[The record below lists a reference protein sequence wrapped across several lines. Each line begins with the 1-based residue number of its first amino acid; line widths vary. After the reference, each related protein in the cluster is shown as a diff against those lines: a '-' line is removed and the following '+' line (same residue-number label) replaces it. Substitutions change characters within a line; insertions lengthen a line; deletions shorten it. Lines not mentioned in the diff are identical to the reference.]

1 MAGGN
6 IQNCSS
12 HKPCD
17 LKTHTL
23 EPRLP
28 AVCEKNVFSF
38 FCFSASGK
46 SHSSLYNNIILLF
59 TRERLRTHKAV
70 GKLSFGPDKVI
81 NTLQYH

>member
-1 MAGGN
+1 MARGN
-6 IQNCSS
+6 KQK

-17 LKTHTL
+17 LKTRTL

-28 AVCEKNVFSF
+28 AVCEKNIR
-38 FCFSASGK
+38 K
-46 SHSSLYNNIILLF
+46 PHLSLYNNIISLLF

-81 NTLQYH
+81 NTFQYH